1 MVLLRNATICQM
13 FHSPVDSHGCVS
25 WKSGLTWRVP
35 VWRIPV
41 WRVPGQILELYG
53 DSKIQLDDLF
63 LGCLSVSPIE
73 IITSQVSMPMSIRQ
87 QHQPIIHFSTYLF
100 KIFFVLQSSFKSFGC
115 SPLLWSWYKEQLH
128 AFRHA
133 GMLGS
138 PRDVYCVKD
147 CNFHWFL
154 SQLLASRGDAP
165 GRKLTSRLQRTF
177 FKNHPETIFK

>member
-63 LGCLSVSPIE
+63 LGCLSVSPIG
-73 IITSQVSMPMSIRQ
+73 IITSQVSMSVNKATAPADNPFLNLSFQ
-87 QHQPIIHFSTYLF
+87 V
-100 KIFFVLQSSFKSFGC
+100 FFVLQSSFKSFGC
-115 SPLLWSWYKEQLH
+115 SPLSWSWYKEQLH

-133 GMLGS
+133 GMLAS
-138 PRDVYCVKD
+138 PGMKIVSKTAISADFCRNCWQAEVM
-147 CNFHWFL
+147 
-154 SQLLASRGDAP
+154 
-165 GRKLTSRLQRTF
+165 
-177 FKNHPETIFK
+177 HPVGN